1 MQRFDSIWQV
11 FDRLIWLARCLEIN
25 VKRHKY
31 WVIGVAIVVLA
42 IVAYY
47 FLGFVRG
54 AKYYN
59 RGTVH
64 IAKGEYD
71 KAIACFDKAIAIAA
85 DFPEAYCNRG
95 TAYYQKGEC
104 DLAIADFDRA
114 VELDP
119 DCAEAYYNRAVARY
133 DKGEYDKARA
143 DVKNAQSLGH
153 QIPPELLKALDET
166 LERKK

>member
-1 MQRFDSIWQV
+1 VKKHRFAIIS
-11 FDRLIWLARCLEIN
+11 
-25 VKRHKY
+25 
-31 WVIGVAIVVLA
+31 VAVVVLA
-42 IVAYY
+42 IVAYF

-54 AKYYN
+54 AEYYN
-59 RGTVH
+59 RGTAH

-71 KAIACFDKAIAIAA
+71 QAIACFDKAIAIAE

-95 TAYYQKGEC
+95 TAYYEKGEL

-114 VELDP
+114 IELDP

-143 DVKNAQSLGH
+143 DVKNAQRLGH
-153 QIPPELLKALDET
+153 RVPPELLKALDET
-166 LERKK
+166 LEPKK